1 MSFRSKRD
9 KDGKR
14 VVYSIRT
21 REEAVLAELDKA
33 LRERGIEPEP
43 LAPTLEQQLDRLNER
58 IRADVLSEAKDRL
71 LKQSSESVAKWL
83 GSELGR
89 EVTVDGLYAVL
100 SRYRGKAGSHS
111 GVVGMKQGGEEETFI
126 QDVPGQ
132 PVTPKTHAPPSLM
145 ESKRNVELAAER
157 MRELRASLTP
167 AERDAV
173 READT
178 IRRRFDRIAEAVQE
192 GRITISSQEELTEYL
207 EGRKKLPY
215 RERTSTPSPSDEF
228 FDEATKEGSALS
240 D

>member
-9 KDGKR
+9 KGGKR
-14 VVYSIRT
+14 VVYPIRA

-33 LRERGIEPEP
+33 LRDRDIEPEP

-71 LKQSSESVAKWL
+71 LKQGPESVAKWL

-89 EVTVDGLYAVL
+89 DVTVEGLYAVL
-100 SRYRGKAGSHS
+100 SRYRGKAGRYS
-111 GVVGMKQGGEEETFI
+111 GVVGMKQGGEEETFV

-132 PVTPKTHAPPSLM
+132 PVTPKTHAPPSIS

-157 MRELRASLTP
+157 MRQLRASLTP

-173 READT
+173 WEADA
-178 IRRRFDRIAEAVQE
+178 RRKTLKRISEAMEE
-192 GRITISSQEELTEYL
+192 GRITISSQEELLEYL

-215 RERTSTPSPSDEF
+215 RKRTPTQSPSDEF